1 MTVCD
6 ISALVIM
13 TAIISFLGFIVEDA
27 WMLIKYGYI
36 DNRNMY
42 LPFLLG
48 YGLLVVGMFVV
59 FGVPDSPRFFGMV
72 FDDCSPALCHA
83 VYFLISFA
91 VVSLGEIALGIF
103 VEKVFGFEYWNYSD
117 IPLHFTKYTSVP
129 TSIGFALLITTF
141 MGGFFE
147 PIFSAVQRMPTIASN
162 VIASILAAALLVD
175 FFASFAVMFRNRSLN
190 TRWRREISLN
200 RKEERKNRV

>member
-1 MTVCD
+1 MTVYD
-6 ISALVIM
+6 ISALIIM
-13 TAIISFLGFIVEDA
+13 TAIISFLGFVVEDT

-36 DNRNMY
+36 DNRNMT

-59 FGVPDSPRFFGMV
+59 FGVPDSPRLFGLH
-72 FDDCSPALCHA
+72 FDSCNGAVCHA

-91 VVSLGEIALGIF
+91 VVSLGEIALGVF

-147 PIFSAVQRMPTIASN
+147 PIYTAIQRIPTTASN
-162 VIASILAAALLVD
+162 VTAAILAAALIVD
-175 FFASFAVMFRNRSLN
+175 FFASFGKMFRNRSLN
-190 TRWRREISLN
+190 TRWRKEITLS

>member
-1 MTVCD
+1 MTVYD
-6 ISALVIM
+6 ISALIIM
-13 TAIISFLGFIVEDA
+13 TAIISFLGFVVEDT
-27 WMLIKYGYI
+27 WMLVKYGYI
-36 DNRNMY
+36 DNRNMA

-59 FGVPDSPRFFGMV
+59 FGVPDSPCLFGLH
-72 FDDCSPALCHA
+72 FDSCNGAVCHA

-91 VVSLGEIALGIF
+91 VVSLGEIALGVF

-147 PIFSAVQRMPTIASN
+147 PIYTVLQRIPTTASN
-162 VIASILAAALLVD
+162 VTAAILAAALIAD
-175 FFASFAVMFRNRSLN
+175 FFVSFGKMFRNRSLN
-190 TRWRREISLN
+190 TRWRKEITLG